1 MQLFY
6 FATAIFAVAVC
17 SAVQSINA
25 EHISDASNV
34 LASVAAPVGD
44 TPNSEMRDLFLADQA
59 IRLEVEK
66 RGGWI
71 AVKDD
76 KTFLEKWE
84 REDFDRL
91 KRTSALLE
99 MNALKTGLDFYHAA
113 YIFQHSKKSED
124 FLKAH
129 HLSVIAISKGYDA
142 RWISAATL
150 DRYLQSIGRQQIY
163 GTQFLA
169 NEVGEYIR
177 QPVEAGIVS
186 DPERAQLNVPAL
198 SEGW

>member
-1 MQLFY
+1 MRLLY
-6 FATAIFAVAVC
+6 FTTAIFAATVC
-17 SAVQSINA
+17 FPVQSKNA
-25 EHISDASNV
+25 ENTSINSNV
-34 LASVAAPVGD
+34 LAAETALKDHPA
-44 TPNSEMRDLFLADQA
+44 NLEMLHLFDADQA

-66 RGGWI
+66 RGGWV

-76 KTFLEKWE
+76 KAFLEKWE

-99 MNALKTGLDFYHAA
+99 SDALKSGIDFYYAA
-113 YIFQHSKKSED
+113 YIFQHSKKPED

-169 NEVGEYIR
+169 NEIGEYIR

-186 DPERAQLNVPAL
+186 DPERALLKVPAL
-198 SEGW
+198 TEG